1 MIGPQVG
8 YFMPQILLEQDLHG
22 PDIDAAG
29 AAFAGVSPYV
39 LLGHG
44 QDYAWSRHLGRA
56 GHHRHVRR
64 AALRAGRRD
73 AHRAVHALPVQG
85 PVPGDGDPHPRRTT
99 ITPNAA
105 DPSPPETYTLTAQR
119 TVHGIVYKRGTVGG
133 KPVAFARQRST
144 YFHEADS
151 ARGFSDFN
159 RPSRMRNVQD
169 FQQAASKIGFTF
181 NWLYTD
187 NRDIGYF
194 NSGNNPVR
202 ADGVSFAAPNWGTGQ
217 WDWKGFNAASQTADY
232 TPFAQHPQTV
242 NQRYLTS
249 WNNKQAPGF
258 AAVGRATGATA
269 PSTARSCSTS
279 GSRTASRAT
288 ASSRCP
294 S

>member
-1 MIGPQVG
+1 M
-8 YFMPQILLEQDLHG
+8 
-22 PDIDAAG
+22 
-29 AAFAGVSPYV
+29 

-44 QDYAWSRHLGRA
+44 QDYAWSATSA
-56 GHHRHVRR
+56 GQDIIDTF
-64 AALRAGRRD
+64 AEQLCEPGRRT
-73 AHRAVHALPVQG
+73 PTVQSTHYLYKG
-85 PVPGDGDPHPRRTT
+85 QCLAMETLTRIND

-159 RPSRMRNVQD
+159 RPSKMRNVQD

-217 WDWKGFNAASQTADY
+217 WDWKGFNAASQTRRLHALRAASADGQ
-232 TPFAQHPQTV
+232 PALPHVLEQ
-242 NQRYLTS
+242 
-249 WNNKQAPGF
+249 QAGARLRRVRRQLELRPGLPL
-258 AAVGRATGATA
+258 AAARRAHRG
-269 PSTARSCSTS
+269 PLEGGGKLDARRS
-279 GSRTASRAT
+279 
-288 ASSRCP
+288 
-294 S
+294 